1 MKQSKKLP
9 FLIAACLSTVV
20 LAIINSSFGP
30 MLAPITENYLDGE
43 SASRGY
49 PNSAMQIGCI
59 VAVLLLA
66 VVGGRLN
73 GRRKLFLMSVS
84 MAVLTATMLALGTSP
99 AFLVFVAIFAVVGLA
114 YGTVDVLSS
123 ALVAD
128 VYGESASGMMCLLHG
143 SHGAAGIIAP
153 IVIASVL
160 SNFEKWS
167 LPYTLIGGFV
177 LCVLAYLILLFALGG
192 RKLSQESASAA
203 STPVR
208 FDKKLI
214 PFAASI
220 CLYGIYLVGMI
231 CYTESYETSL
241 MSESDAKALTLSL
254 LYLGLT
260 VSRLSMPD
268 LRKFF
273 KLSSRTYLT
282 FAPFIAS
289 GLLFIGV
296 LSQNGTVYIIMSAI
310 SSFVAG
316 AFIPITIS
324 LACELMVGNTTG
336 ASTYMNLAMLIGNSV
351 ASPLIGAVGGAYGI
365 GIGMIIP
372 PVALAVCGVFVAF
385 ANKKKKT
392 L

>member
-1 MKQSKKLP
+1 MKQSKKIP
-9 FLIAACLSTVV
+9 FLLAACLSTVV
-20 LAIINSSFGP
+20 LAVINSSFGP

-66 VVGGRLN
+66 VVGGRLK
-73 GRRKLFLMSVS
+73 GRGKLLLMSAS
-84 MAVLTATMLALGTSP
+84 MAVLTLTMLALGTAP
-99 AFLVFVAIFAVVGLA
+99 DFLVFVAIFAVVGLA

-128 VYGESASGMMCLLHG
+128 VYGENASGMMCLLHG

-153 IVIASVL
+153 IAIAFVL
-160 SNFEKWS
+160 SNAEKWA
-167 LPYTLIGGFV
+167 LPYTLIGCFV
-177 LCVLAYLILLFALGG
+177 LCVLAYLLLLFVFGG
-192 RKLSQESASAA
+192 RKLSPASAQT
-203 STPVR
+203 SSSPVK

-220 CLYGIYLVGMI
+220 CLYGVYLVGMI

-241 MSESDAKALTLSL
+241 MSASNTKALTLSL

-260 VSRLSMPD
+260 TSRLSMPA
-268 LRKFF
+268 LRKLFG
-273 KLSSRTYLT
+273 LSPRTYLA
-282 FAPFIAS
+282 FAPFISSA
-289 GLLFIGV
+289 LLFVGVMSQKGTAYIV
-296 LSQNGTVYIIMSAI
+296 LSAL

-316 AFIPITIS
+316 AFIPIAIS

-336 ASTYMNLAMLIGNSV
+336 ASTYMNLAMLIGNSI
-351 ASPLIGAVGGAYGI
+351 ASPLIGAVGGAFGI
-365 GIGMIIP
+365 KLGMIIS
-372 PVALAVCGVFVAF
+372 PVALAVCGAFAAF
-385 ANKKKKT
+385 ANKKKET